1 MSEQR
6 KWWQDGVI
14 YQIYPRSFCDSNG
27 DGYGDI
33 PGIISKLDKLQ
44 ALGVDAVWLSPVYK
58 SPQVDNGY
66 DISDYQDIEPSF
78 GTMAEFK
85 ELPEYES
92 VQAAIAAKLES
103 AGLAHSFLDDQSN
116 GKTYLL
122 FRIEDAERL
131 DGCLGEL
138 IEQAEAAERKA
149 SDDLA
154 READR
159 QAREAERDDVRE
171 AGDPDKEPLGK
182 QAEYAR
188 AASEQLERE
197 KSGGRAAEREPRFQ
211 ENRSK

>member
-1 MSEQR
+1 MASDFGDEAGQELYDWMLRIGQDAGGKAMSDAAGRLAQALR
-6 KWWQDGVI
+6 NA
-14 YQIYPRSFCDSNG
+14 RS
-27 DGYGDI
+27 
-33 PGIISKLDKLQ
+33 GIGPEAETAEAELPEWAKLD
-44 ALGVDAVWLSPVYK
+44 
-58 SPQVDNGY
+58 
-66 DISDYQDIEPSF
+66 
-78 GTMAEFK
+78 MAEFK

-131 DGCLGEL
+131 DGCFGEL

-159 QAREAERDDVRE
+159 QAREAERDNDRE
-171 AGDPDKEPLGK
+171 EDDPDKEPLEK

-197 KSGGRAAEREPRFQ
+197 RSGGRAAEREPRFQ

>member
-1 MSEQR
+1 MASDFGDEAGQELYDWMLRIGQDAGGKAMSDAAGRLAQALR
-6 KWWQDGVI
+6 NA
-14 YQIYPRSFCDSNG
+14 RS
-27 DGYGDI
+27 
-33 PGIISKLDKLQ
+33 GIGPEAETAEAELPEWAKLD
-44 ALGVDAVWLSPVYK
+44 
-58 SPQVDNGY
+58 
-66 DISDYQDIEPSF
+66 
-78 GTMAEFK
+78 MAEFK

-159 QAREAERDDVRE
+159 QAREAERDNDRE
-171 AGDPDKEPLGK
+171 EDDPDKEPLEK

-197 KSGGRAAEREPRFQ
+197 RSGGRAAEREPRFQ